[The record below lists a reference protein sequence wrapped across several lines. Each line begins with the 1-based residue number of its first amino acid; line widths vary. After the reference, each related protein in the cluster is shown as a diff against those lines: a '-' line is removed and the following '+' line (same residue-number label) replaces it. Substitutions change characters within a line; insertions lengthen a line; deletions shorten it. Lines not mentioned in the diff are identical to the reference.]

1 MKPTKTEKKFNWDL
15 FNIISY
21 SFIVILMLIQDKLNV
36 YPKSSAYN
44 IVIAFICGVIVC
56 NSIKSFNKYKK

>member
-1 MKPTKTEKKFNWDL
+1 MKLTKTEKKFNWDL

-36 YPKSSAYN
+36 YPKPSAYN
-44 IVIAFICGVIVC
+44 IVIAFICGVIVRD
-56 NSIKSFNKYKK
+56 SIKSFNKHKK